1 METYSKIQ
9 PIEEEISTMDE
20 AKVLYGEYTLPPATT
35 TSLGGVIVGDGL
47 EVDNNG
53 KISAT
58 GQRRTAEII
67 LGAVI
72 EFYEKRIA
80 FVDYGDIITDDLIG
94 KEIAKIEYLQ
104 GDKWIDIED
113 FNTIEE
119 ENIAIRAN
127 KTLYYSN
134 AFSLYIAGNYIALR
148 STPKWFNDFSSEQI
162 KVTYYTD

>member
-1 METYSKIQ
+1 
-9 PIEEEISTMDE
+9 MDE

-35 TSLGGVIVGDGL
+35 TSLGGVIVGNGL

-58 GQRRTAEII
+58 GQRRTAEIT
-67 LGAVI
+67 LNVVI

-80 FVDYGDIITDDLIG
+80 FVDYGNIITDDLIG
-94 KEIAKIEYLQ
+94 KEIAKIEYLK

-119 ENIAIRAN
+119 ENVAIRAN

-134 AFSLYIAGNYIALR
+134 DFGLYVAGSYIALR
-148 STPKWFNDFSSEQI
+148 YAPDWFNNFPYKQI